1 MQPMLFKVGG
11 VPVTSYSFFLALAF
25 IVAHY
30 IRRAEVRRLG
40 YAKEPGHQWVGLG
53 ALIGAVLGTK
63 LGMVLFEPA
72 EELQHTFAK
81 AFSLDFSG
89 KTIVGALV
97 VSFLSVEVTKKIV
110 GIKEP
115 TGDGFALA
123 FLVGTGIGRIGCF
136 LNGCCYGAES
146 TGPGAVQMAGA
157 MRHPTQI
164 YESVLVL
171 AFAGVIAMIRR
182 QPRERGRLWRITL
195 LGYAIIRFG
204 LELVRGDP
212 VRHIGP
218 LTAVQVVCLGAIALL
233 LLALRPRAKEGSA

>member
-1 MQPMLFKVGG
+1 MRPILFKGSG
-11 VPVTSYSFFLALAF
+11 LHVTSYAFFMVLAF
-25 IVAHY
+25 VVAHF

-63 LGMVLFEPA
+63 LGMVLFVPA

-97 VSFLSVEVTKKIV
+97 LSFLSVEVTKRIV

-123 FLVGTGIGRIGCF
+123 FLAGTGIGRIGCF
-136 LNGCCYGAES
+136 LNGCCYGSES
-146 TGPGAVQMAGA
+146 DGPGAVLMAGA
-157 MRHPTQI
+157 LRHPTQI

-171 AFAGVIAMIRR
+171 TFACAIALIRR

-195 LGYAIIRFG
+195 LGYAIIRFM
-204 LELVRGDP
+204 LEFVRGDP

-233 LLALRPRAKEGSA
+233 LLALRPKAREAAA